1 VPWLWPDCY
10 YRRIFAKYGRLG
22 KLGIWISVWKIR
34 GVQTLYGRIR
44 DRTLCDAMRYDKRAY
59 DLTDTNMHSASGTGK
74 CREPRRTYGYLNARD
89 ILACIGNIGGSLLK
103 QLEQ

>member
-1 VPWLWPDCY
+1 MGGLGNLGSG
-10 YRRIFAKYGRLG
+10 YRFGKFAASRHYTAG
-22 KLGIWISVWKIR
+22 LGI
-34 GVQTLYGRIR
+34 GL
-44 DRTLCDAMRYDKRAY
+44 LCDAMRYDKRAY